1 MTIETSSP
9 RATAAPATLPVP
21 VIVNPVARGGAAKAA
36 RAELERELARRG
48 VVHQRLDSAY
58 AGHATELAFQAAR
71 AGAPMVVAV
80 GGDGTVHE
88 VANGLLRAQA
98 GPGATAT
105 ALAVV
110 PCGTGNDFATMIA
123 GVNSRE
129 AAYDALQHRYTR
141 VVDVGL
147 VRWGDTEEYF
157 VNAMGTGIDV
167 EVVRQLRR
175 NSTLPAGIIYLSALA
190 RALMRFRPV
199 ALQVSAADTVISERV
214 FMAAICNGRRIG
226 GAFRIC
232 PASNPDD
239 GRLDA
244 CIVGDLSWYQ
254 IPPTVLGILRGTHAD
269 RPRVRMLRSA
279 EFTIE
284 LPSGTPLFAQL
295 DGELRDTGDARTL
308 YVSTR
313 ASALRIV
320 AAPDVVAAPE
330 TEG

>member
-1 MTIETSSP
+1 MTTQPSSP
-9 RATAAPATLPVP
+9 RAPAAPATLPVP

-36 RAELERELARRG
+36 RAELERELGRRG
-48 VVHQRLDSAY
+48 IAHRRLDSEY

-71 AGAPMVVAV
+71 SGASLVVAV

-98 GPGATAT
+98 GPAAPTT

-110 PCGTGNDFATMIA
+110 PCGTGNDFATTVA
-123 GVNSRE
+123 GVSSRDV
-129 AAYDALQHRYTR
+129 AYDALQHGHTR
-141 VVDVGL
+141 AVDVGL
-147 VRWGDTEEYF
+147 VRWADTQEYF

-175 NSTLPAGIIYLSALA
+175 NSSLPAGIVYLSALA
-190 RALMRFRPV
+190 RALMHFRPV
-199 ALQVSAADTVISERV
+199 VLQVSAAGEVVRERV
-214 FMAAICNGRRIG
+214 FMAAICNGQRIG

-232 PASNPDD
+232 PASIHDD

-244 CIVGDLSWYQ
+244 CIVGDLAWHE
-254 IPPTVLGILRGTHAD
+254 IPPMVLSILRGTHSGRA
-269 RPRVRMLRSA
+269 RVRMLRAA

-284 LPSGTPLFAQL
+284 LPPGTPLYAQL

-308 YVSTR
+308 HVSTR
-313 ASALRIV
+313 AAALRVV
-320 AAPDVVAAPE
+320 AAPD